1 MPFSSQ
7 ALEQK
12 DWPTYLSASRT
23 IPQQHTDTS
32 RSGWHPHP
40 SVLYSLSPISVFP
53 LPVSILLLWSQLS
66 PISRA
71 HRSQINLFDSQIFN
85 PDVKCIAWEVG
96 GTAKTDKKGRVWKGP
111 RGAESMPGIWSYWS
125 SGFTVGGGGG
135 WGVKGH
141 QAGSSTKAGQNEAGC
156 QHPWITVEII
166 CLCSIIE

>member
-1 MPFSSQ
+1 MICYGLSGEFPKSQMPFSSQ

-12 DWPTYLSASRT
+12 DWPTYLSASRSALS
-23 IPQQHTDTS
+23 QHTDTS

-85 PDVKCIAWEVG
+85 PDLKCIAWEVG
-96 GTAKTDKKGRVWKGP
+96 GTAKTLTKKVGFEKDPVVLKACPGSEAVEAVDLRGGLRGQRSPGRK
-111 RGAESMPGIWSYWS
+111 
-125 SGFTVGGGGG
+125 
-135 WGVKGH
+135 
-141 QAGSSTKAGQNEAGC
+141 
-156 QHPWITVEII
+156 QH
-166 CLCSIIE
+166 